1 MRNFLVGTDGTFHV
15 SKPIGPCVREEGDS
29 IFFSEKMHT
38 EYVKPDVSGLAT
50 ILKNVSATNDVQDI
64 DNVPYVRIEL
74 DSKIVLVVNSSRKT
88 AVSLAQKKY
97 GLREFASRLTRFTGP
112 IGQRIGD
119 FSEDQGSYFIDK
131 ELASSL
137 AEDLLAIH
145 NNKEV
150 HEMPK
155 FVSTDP
161 EYDFL
166 LQVEGYPR
174 GVFSKTDP
182 SSSMYAVTRKN
193 DSPGYKLGYQNMID
207 SYYAM
212 FHFDESMDGIGD
224 DTDLPSGFHLVLPL
238 LHHGVFE
245 DEINGK
251 ILKTQA
257 QYKSVSENR
266 WVIQSDQLSDCEKD
280 SINEAI
286 NAATQFISDVLF
298 WPSDSVNASYDELR
312 PKGTTRKEFIVC
324 YEENKVIWDAL
335 IVSLRNEFSLS
346 IQQESKEQVFENV
359 DLSVPHGHDILA
371 GVLDDTSDLI
381 RFRNRVAHDIGYYNG
396 LRKDHLD
403 NFWKEFQKYE
413 YFSGGLEI
421 YDRND
426 ITQLYYYIPKGV
438 DASTA
443 IGSFKWSTI
452 CRQRLIQQA
461 KHLLKAKIYS
471 KAAQNL
477 SGKETLL
484 HSTIFHYHNFTEDAF
499 VSTANSDV
507 IRNPVSQQK
516 SISQESTIVRG
527 NLSVNTSPSDENTV
541 IETYTI
547 NNWSMDNPPLDILHD
562 FVIANQGDNFED
574 LINELREDGHKG
586 SDEMIFMEH
595 IVSKEPHTKLIGLI
609 SDMVPW
615 VKIKEQ
621 LKEFGSERKYAHTEK
636 ADAVNELLNHF
647 GYESLENKRPTLRS
661 LIKKFEGFEI
671 ENIPA
676 NELESFVMAVSKE
689 LEWYLRLCVKGTL
702 RERRKSSEVAGPM
715 AELLGLEHY
724 SVNKRG
730 LGHLVN
736 EDLPKLFEEYEM
748 DGKYPAQKIRD
759 KLVKSRNKFAHPGND
774 VPKLSL
780 EDTVNFSTHLVENG
794 KQYLQLLEETSITLP
809 IPITIVSVKE
819 TYHGYVEIIGNTT
832 DGAELIFLHP
842 DFAKDIKVASTL
854 YMIASNNPIRMN
866 PVLFDF

>member
-1 MRNFLVGTDGTFHV
+1 M
-15 SKPIGPCVREEGDS
+15 REERES
-29 IFFSEKMHT
+29 TFLSRKTQT
-38 EYVKPDVSGLAT
+38 EYIKPNFSGLLAAMSET
-50 ILKNVSATNDVQDI
+50 DDIQDI
-64 DNVPYVRIEL
+64 DSVSYLRVEL

-97 GLREFASRLTRFTGP
+97 GLREFASRLTRFTGNF
-112 IGQRIGD
+112 GQRRGD
-119 FSEDQGSYFIDK
+119 SGEGLRSSYSFDK
-131 ELASSL
+131 DLASSL
-137 AEDLLAIH
+137 AEDLAVIH

-155 FVSTDP
+155 LATIDP

-166 LQVEGYPR
+166 LEVEGYPR
-174 GVFSKTDP
+174 GLFSTTNP
-182 SSSMYAVTRKN
+182 SSSLYAVTRKN
-193 DSPGYKLGYQNMID
+193 DSPGYKLGYPDMID

-212 FHFDESMDGIGD
+212 FHYDESMDGLGFE
-224 DTDLPSGFHLVLPL
+224 TDLPSGFHLVFPL
-238 LHHGVFE
+238 LHHGDFG
-245 DEINGK
+245 DEINNLK
-251 ILKTQA
+251 VMKTQG
-257 QYKSVSENR
+257 QYNHTSENR
-266 WVIQSDQLSDCEKD
+266 WVTYSDQLSDVEID

-298 WPSDSVNASYDELR
+298 WPSDSVNADEACWQ
-312 PKGTTRKEFIVC
+312 PEGTTRKELIVC
-324 YEENKVIWDAL
+324 YEEDNVIWNTL
-335 IVSLRNEFSLS
+335 ILSLRDEFSLS
-346 IQQESKEQVFENV
+346 IQEESIEQVFQNV
-359 DLSVPHGHDILA
+359 DLSVSHGHHNLA
-371 GVLDDTSDLI
+371 GILDDTSEMYG
-381 RFRNRVAHDIGYYNG
+381 FRHRCVHENGYSNG
-396 LRKDHLD
+396 LRKNHLN
-403 NFWKEFQKYE
+403 NFWRELQKYE

-443 IGSFKWSTI
+443 IGNFKWSTI
-452 CRQRLIQQA
+452 CRQRLMQQA

-471 KAAQNL
+471 RAAQNL

-484 HSTIFHYHNFTEDAF
+484 YSTIFHYHNFSAEIHHDETIVPESIISER
-499 VSTANSDV
+499 VRHIISTAKTGNWSVEKHEDGEE
-507 IRNPVSQQK
+507 IIISLTRK
-516 SISQESTIVRG
+516 SG
-527 NLSVNTSPSDENTV
+527 NLNLD
-541 IETYTI
+541 
-547 NNWSMDNPPLDILHD
+547 MPPLDNLHD

-621 LKEFGSERKYAHTEK
+621 LKEFGSERKYARTEK

-647 GYESLENKRPTLRS
+647 GYESLENNRPTLRS

-724 SVNKRG
+724 SVDKRG

-736 EDLPKLFEEYEM
+736 EDLPKLFEEYKM

-780 EDTVNFSTHLVENG
+780 EDTISYSTQLVENG

-819 TYHGYVEIIGNTT
+819 TYHGYVEITGNTT

-842 DFAKDIKVASTL
+842 DFAKDIKVGSTL
-854 YMIASNNPIRMN
+854 YMIATNNPIRIN
-866 PVLFDF
+866 PMLFDF